1 MENTG
6 RDRADLHGEVP
17 RLSDRQGILFD
28 ADLTIHCQNTK
39 ANPQK
44 DKKSATEITGR
55 ERDPIDP
62 PRLFLDLPDIAH

>member
-1 MENTG
+1 
-6 RDRADLHGEVP
+6 
-17 RLSDRQGILFD
+17 LSDRQGILFD